1 VTEFHIVSTAVASGA
16 SFETV
21 DPATGEVLARLPL
34 AGEQEVDAAVEAARA
49 AQPAW
54 AELDP
59 TDRTKVLV
67 RIAQLVEEHADE
79 LAELESRDVGKPI
92 GEARGRDVR
101 FTAQTWLYYAGWPT
115 KILGTTNPAA
125 PGVFTYTL
133 REPVGVVGIIT
144 PWNFPM
150 TIASWK
156 LAPAIACGNAV
167 VHKPAEEAPLTAL
180 RLHEL
185 AVEAGVPQEVWQV
198 VTGDG
203 STGALLA
210 KHEGVDKISFTGST
224 EVGREIQ
231 RAAVGNLKR
240 LTLELGGKSANIVLS
255 DADLERAIVGA
266 ISSTFRN
273 GGQICTAGARLVAD
287 RRVADELVGQ
297 LAERV
302 AAIRLG
308 HGLDPETEM
317 GPLVSGRQRDRVL
330 DLYGAAR
337 EEGATVVVG
346 GGAAEIAELP
356 GGFFVQPTI
365 FDQTSNDMRINRE
378 EIFGPAV
385 AVIRVDDV
393 EEAVA
398 VANDTEFGLAAAV
411 WTRDGALAHRVA
423 RALNAGT
430 VWVNMYGGLDPYS
443 TFSGRGLSG
452 YGYELGPESI
462 GEYTAVKTVKSAV

>member
-1 VTEFHIVSTAVASGA
+1 VTTAVASGA
-16 SFETV
+16 TFETV
-21 DPATGEVLARLPL
+21 DPATGEVLATLPL
-34 AGEQEVDAAVEAARA
+34 AGKDDVDLAVAAARE

-54 AELDP
+54 AALDP
-59 TDRTKVLV
+59 TERTKVLV
-67 RIAQLVEEHADE
+67 QVSRLVEEHADQ

-92 GEARGRDVR
+92 AEARGRDVR

-156 LAPAIACGNAV
+156 LAPALACGNAV

-180 RLHEL
+180 RLREL
-185 AVEAGVPQEVWQV
+185 GIEAGVPEDAWQV

-203 STGALLA
+203 STGALLGEHA
-210 KHEGVDKISFTGST
+210 GVDKVSFTGST

-231 RAAVGNLKR
+231 RASAGNLKR

-255 DADLERAIVGA
+255 DADLEKALAGA

-287 RRVADELVGQ
+287 RRVADELVGR

-302 AAIRLG
+302 SAIRLG

-330 DLYGAAR
+330 ELYGAAQ
-337 EEGATVVVG
+337 EEGSTVVVG
-346 GGAAEIAELP
+346 GGAAEVADLP

-365 FDQTSNDMRINRE
+365 FDETSNDMRINRE

-398 VANDTEFGLAAAV
+398 VANDTAFGLAAAV
-411 WTRDGALAHRVA
+411 WTRDGAVAHRVA

-443 TFSGRGLSG
+443 TFSGRALSG